1 MSTATSAGPRY
12 AGAPTVPGYALEE
25 FLGRGS
31 SAVVWAGTSDASG
44 ERVAVKVFAGDRP
57 PALRG
62 QVLAA
67 TRRELALSRRLDT
80 THVVRALESLELDDG
95 RIALV
100 LDLADAGSLRDVV
113 TIRGALPLGEVVTA
127 VTPLATALAE
137 LSAAGVVHGDV
148 APANVLFT
156 DQGRPALADLSAA
169 WLIDDGWPE
178 TIVGTTGFVAPE
190 VIAGRPP
197 TPASDVWS
205 LGALIWYARTG
216 GGTPP
221 GWVGDLHW
229 GHPPAEVT
237 VGAGSAEDVTEA
249 VGPELRPLLLR
260 LLADDP
266 DARPTAA
273 EAALGIYRLAVPEPV
288 VLVGR
293 HPDPAAAVTNR
304 IRREA
309 AETRSRTQLR
319 ALERSERRRAS
330 RIQRSAWW
338 GGRGSGR
345 RGMSSAW
352 GRVAAVLVAGLV
364 LAGGMFGLLAFSGSA
379 RETPVERLASGV
391 SAASAVSGGAA
402 TTSDGASTPSGAAA
416 PETATTDTATT
427 DTADTA
433 RTSTPAATTGAPTAP
448 QSLPADPTMELQRL
462 ADLRAAA
469 LAAADPV
476 ALVGAEPEGTAAY
489 AADVATVA
497 RLRDQRQRYRDLAFT
512 VRSAHLVSQDG
523 TTAVVRATV
532 DRSAYTVEGEDGSTQ
547 SLAAAPGQ
555 PLRYTLRLTDGGWRL
570 TDVGSG

>member
-1 MSTATSAGPRY
+1 M
-12 AGAPTVPGYALEE
+12 
-25 FLGRGS
+25 
-31 SAVVWAGTSDASG
+31 
-44 ERVAVKVFAGDRP
+44 
-57 PALRG
+57 
-62 QVLAA
+62 
-67 TRRELALSRRLDT
+67 
-80 THVVRALESLELDDG
+80 
-95 RIALV
+95 
-100 LDLADAGSLRDVV
+100 V

-364 LAGGMFGLLAFSGSA
+364 LAGDVRTPGLQRDA

-391 SAASAVSGGAA
+391 SAASAVSVGRRRRPTGHRRRPEPLPPRRRPP
-402 TTSDGASTPSGAAA
+402 TRRPPTRPTRRGPRPRRRRREPRPHPS
-416 PETATTDTATT
+416 
-427 DTADTA
+427 
-433 RTSTPAATTGAPTAP
+433 RCS
-448 QSLPADPTMELQRL
+448 ADPTMELQRL

-523 TTAVVRATV
+523 TTAVVRA
-532 DRSAYTVEGEDGSTQ
+532 DRGPLAYTVEGEDGSTRP
-547 SLAAAPGQ
+547 LAARAWSAAA
-555 PLRYTLRLTDGGWRL
+555 LHAAADRRGWRL